1 MSLFQTTAEQKVR
14 LYEIAAE
21 MARSGL
27 SKSFIAGAVELAS
40 ASEGIYDL
48 MELWA
53 DEDDTEERG
62 EIVSDIQEAIDEAA
76 EQPRGITERRKI
88 RYRSLD
94 DVATKIADFKSELRT
109 KVDKWGGINRLAEA
123 TGMPQPSLS
132 RFFNSASMPR
142 RTTLYKIAKA
152 LDLPDE
158 EIVFD
163 WVA

>member
-1 MSLFQTTAEQKVR
+1 MNLFQTTDDQKVR
-14 LYEIAAE
+14 LYEIAAV
-21 MARSGL
+21 MAKDGL
-27 SKSFIAGAVELAS
+27 SRSFIAAAVELAS
-40 ASEGIYDL
+40 DSEGIYDL
-48 MELWA
+48 MELWSSED
-53 DEDDTEERG
+53 DEDEKG
-62 EIVSDIQEAIDEAA
+62 AIVSDIQEAIDEAA

-88 RYRSLD
+88 RYKSLD
-94 DVATKIADFKSELRT
+94 NVSKKIATFKSELRV
-109 KVDKWGGINRLAEA
+109 KVDKWGGISKLAEA

-142 RTTLYKIAKA
+142 RTTLYKIAQA

>member
-1 MSLFQTTAEQKVR
+1 MSLYQTSDAQKVR

-27 SKSFIAGAVELAS
+27 SSSFIVGAVELAS
-40 ASEGIYDL
+40 DSEGIYDL
-48 MELWA
+48 MELWSSE
-53 DEDDTEERG
+53 DEPGERG
-62 EIVSDIQEAIDEAA
+62 QIEADIQEAIDEAA
-76 EQPRGITERRKI
+76 EQAPGITRRNAI
-88 RYRSLD
+88 RDRSLD
-94 DVATKIADFKSELRT
+94 GIARKVVAFKSELRR
-109 KVDKWGGINRLAEA
+109 KVDRWGGVSKLAEA

-132 RFFNSASMPR
+132 RFFNTASMPR
-142 RTTLYKIAKA
+142 RITLYKIARA

>member
-1 MSLFQTTAEQKVR
+1 MTLFQTTDDQKVR
-14 LYEIAAE
+14 LFEIAAA
-21 MARSGL
+21 MATSGL
-27 SKSFIAGAVELAS
+27 ESSFIAAAVALAGE
-40 ASEGIYDL
+40 SEGIYDL

-53 DEDDTEERG
+53 DQADAGSRD
-62 EIVSDIQEAIDEAA
+62 EIVADIQDAIDEDV
-76 EQPRGITERRKI
+76 ERPRRVSARPKV
-88 RYRSLD
+88 RYMSLD
-94 DVATKIADFKSELRT
+94 DISKKIVAFKAELRS
-109 KVDKWGGINRLAEA
+109 KVDKWGGVSKLAEA
-123 TGMPQPSLS
+123 AGMPQPSLS